1 MRTFFPTRQVVSRET
16 VRHREL
22 SLPHILGGDQET
34 GVDAADAGAGPSVL
48 ARFVVGLDPQ
58 LRPMTADETAALGD
72 PFSRGVLLKG
82 RNPQTVRALLEEVAA
97 LADPAFPD
105 RRMFLVAEGG
115 QARLSSDAFEFN
127 GRVVVVWRGA
137 GADAKPDMMLSTVPV
152 ADDPRAL
159 LQLAA
164 WSEADRSFH
173 FFERER
179 SGGRWV
185 WAGNS
190 FHALRAPSRGK
201 GPFDSHINGSLV
213 MKELKEP
220 WNHWDSVAATIAPEA
235 IPPGSELRTD
245 PIFADLRSAHEL
257 EPIVKTAIRRW
268 TLSRMDAGT
277 QDGRL
282 LDLPDHLRQILWC
295 TSVNL
300 VSSTRVFGQPIDGTY
315 PLPTTFFYDF
325 DAFDFLSERI
335 DEEARLLPEGQLRVD
350 AGLYERAV
358 ADLGMAMTDDSAASV
373 VVRGDTHFAFL
384 VPERAFEDLAVLR
397 ELVER
402 EVMSARTMLCLL
414 MVDFPNP
421 VFSPRRGAL
430 LAYSPA
436 TAAAGQDGA
445 DFDALFVPAVRAAV
459 TGPGTP
465 EAEFLDLLD
474 SADLLAR
481 CRSELAGYD
490 AAVRRR
496 LGTSA
501 GVIDILELAQSRRR
515 TLADN
520 RSLAEFRSTMA
531 FGDNPKEHL
540 AMDID
545 ASVFVK
551 TTSLGEGEN

>member
-22 SLPHILGGDQET
+22 SLPQILGGDGED
-34 GVDAADAGAGPSVL
+34 GADPVAGPSVL

-58 LRPMTADETAALGD
+58 LRPMTAEETAALGD
-72 PFSRGVLLKG
+72 PFSRHILLKG
-82 RNPQTVRALLEEVAA
+82 RNPQTVRAVLDDVAA
-97 LADPAFPD
+97 LDQPAFPD

-115 QARLSSDAFEFN
+115 QARLSSDTFEFN
-127 GRVVVVWRGA
+127 GRIVVVWRGA
-137 GADAKPDMMLSTVPV
+137 GADAKPDMMLSTVPA
-152 ADDPRAL
+152 ADDPQAL

-190 FHALRAPSRGK
+190 FHALKAPSRGK

-235 IPPGSELRTD
+235 IPPASELRTN

-277 QDGRL
+277 QSGRL
-282 LDLPDHLRQILWC
+282 TDLRDHLRQVLWC
-295 TSVNL
+295 TSINL
-300 VSSTRVFGQPIDGTY
+300 VSSTRVFGQPVDGAY

-335 DEEARLLPEGQLRVD
+335 DDQAQVLPAGQLRVD
-350 AGLYERAV
+350 AAMYERAV
-358 ADLGMAMTDDSAASV
+358 GDLGIAVTDDSAASV

-384 VPERAFEDLAVLR
+384 VPERAFEDLTVLR

-402 EVMSARTMLCLL
+402 EVVSARTMLCLL

-430 LAYSPA
+430 LAHAPA
-436 TAAAGQDGA
+436 SAVAGQGGA
-445 DFDALFVPAVRAAV
+445 DFDARFVSAVRASAA
-459 TGPGTP
+459 GPDTP
-465 EAEFLDLLD
+465 EAEFLDLID
-474 SADLLAR
+474 SPDPLAR
-481 CRSELAGYD
+481 CRSDLAAYD
-490 AAVRRR
+490 AAVRQR
-496 LGTSA
+496 LGTEA
-501 GVIDILELAQSRRR
+501 GVRDVLELAQSRRR

-520 RSLAEFRSTMA
+520 RSLSEFRSTMA

-540 AMDID
+540 AMASD